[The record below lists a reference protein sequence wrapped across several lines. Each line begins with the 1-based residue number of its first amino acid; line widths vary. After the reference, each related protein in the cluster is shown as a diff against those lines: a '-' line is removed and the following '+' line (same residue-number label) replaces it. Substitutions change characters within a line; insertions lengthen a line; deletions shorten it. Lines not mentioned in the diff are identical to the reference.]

1 LSVAERAGRA
11 SPPKRVGK
19 ERAKIRV
26 ALREVFVNLAKYGR
40 VRRLYGEDH
49 QSARRFMELF
59 GQGLL
64 TQAEEL
70 GFMQLELSPN
80 GMTLEGDEILNH
92 GNFGVELAE
101 SLFAEGVRA
110 LVIERGVS
118 REEAERF
125 GLIACMDWTRR
136 AALDDDL
143 ATMVWRAELEH
154 IHLEVADRFSSVSD
168 GDGEGLGGDG
178 GRGGGGDGGGTGD
191 SSALQALKA
200 LSEELAAGDDAAPK
214 TDGLVRM
221 RQEEANLLTRL
232 RRELVEVADPG
243 TEELVDDA
251 EALPDDPRLLNELK
265 AEVNRINL
273 GQDLDAEELGNL
285 CLELLWAER
294 RAEQVEEIGR
304 ALATQAIGLLMAAD
318 PVGAAA
324 LVRRSLA
331 LLDGDVLPEFT
342 AREALRRGL
351 AELVQDKS
359 RESFAYA
366 LNQLAEPGRAKG
378 PLFTLLSPLE
388 PQHRPQLE
396 QLCAALDDAELAQ
409 VAADVNLGLMDYD
422 EKAVLN
428 AVEKAEGA
436 RAVGPLLALSRLKA
450 PQAIGACMA
459 RVRDPEPR
467 VREAALRAL
476 RPHQS
481 PGIKQAVLDSLGD
494 AAPRVRQEALRY
506 LAIYRDPTQLNVME
520 AHLLSPELAR
530 VEEPELRGWLL
541 AFAMVGRGQA
551 VPLLRKLILKELSLA
566 GDHPNLDG
574 LLITALK
581 RTQSDGGKRVLTEAL
596 RARPEL
602 EAVSQALG
610 QQSKEG

>member
-1 LSVAERAGRA
+1 MSVAERAGRVA
-11 SPPKRVGK
+11 PPKRVGK

-59 GQGLL
+59 SQGLVA
-64 TQAEEL
+64 QAEEL
-70 GFMQLELSPN
+70 GFMQLELSPS
-80 GMTLEGDEILNH
+80 GMTLEGDDILNH
-92 GNFGVELAE
+92 GNFGVEIAE
-101 SLFAEGVRA
+101 SLYAEGVRA
-110 LVIERGVS
+110 LVIERGVTA
-118 REEAERF
+118 EEAQRF
-125 GLIACMDWTRR
+125 GLIACMDWSRR
-136 AALDDDL
+136 AAVDDDL

-154 IHLEVADRFSSVSD
+154 VHLEVADRFSSVND

-200 LSEELAAGDDAAPK
+200 LAEELAAGGDAPP
-214 TDGLVRM
+214 TTEGLVRM

-232 RRELVEVADPG
+232 RRELVEVADG
-243 TEELVDDA
+243 GAEELLED
-251 EALPDDPRLLNELK
+251 EALPEDPRLLRELK
-265 AEVNRINL
+265 AEVERINQ
-273 GQDLDAEELGNL
+273 GQDLDAEDLGNL

-294 RAEQVEEIGR
+294 RPEQVEALGQ
-304 ALATQAIGLLMAAD
+304 ALAAQAIGLLMGAD

-351 AELVQDKS
+351 AELVSDAR

-396 QLCAALDDAELAQ
+396 RLCAALDDAELAQ

-422 EKAVLN
+422 EKAVLA
-428 AVEKAEGA
+428 AVEKAEGV

-506 LAIYRDPTQLNVME
+506 LAIYRDPTQLSVME
-520 AHLLSPELAR
+520 THLLSAEFAR
-530 VEEPELRGWLL
+530 VEEAELRAWLL

-551 VPLLRKLILKELSLA
+551 VPLLRKLIMKEVSLA
-566 GDHPNLDG
+566 GDHPNLDA

-602 EAVSQALG
+602 EAVMAQM
-610 QQSKEG
+610 SKEG

>member
-1 LSVAERAGRA
+1 MSVAERAGRA

-59 GQGLL
+59 SQALV

-70 GFMQLELSPN
+70 GFMQLELSPG
-80 GMTLEGDEILNH
+80 GMALEGDEILNH
-92 GNFGVELAE
+92 GTFGVELAE
-101 SLFAEGVRA
+101 SLYAEGGRA
-110 LVIERGVS
+110 LVVERGVDV
-118 REEAERF
+118 EEAQRF
-125 GLIACMDWTRR
+125 GLIACMDWSRR
-136 AALDDDL
+136 AAVDDDL

-154 IHLEVADRFSSVSD
+154 IHLEVADRFSSVND

-178 GRGGGGDGGGTGD
+178 GRGGGGDGGANGD

-200 LSEELAAGDDAAPK
+200 LAEELAAGDSATPA

-232 RRELVEVADPG
+232 RQELVEVADPG
-243 TEELVDDA
+243 TEELLDDD
-251 EALPDDPRLLNELK
+251 ALPDDPRLLAEQR
-265 AEVNRINL
+265 AEVERVNL
-273 GQDLDAEELGNL
+273 GQDLDAEDLGNL

-294 RAEQVEEIGR
+294 RAEAVEQLGR
-304 ALATQAIGLLMAAD
+304 ALASQVVGLVMAAD

-342 AREALRRGL
+342 AREPLRRGL
-351 AELVQDKS
+351 AELVNDKS
-359 RESFAYA
+359 REAFAYA

-409 VAADVNLGLMDYD
+409 VAADVILGLMDYD
-422 EKAVLN
+422 EKAVLT

-506 LAIYRDPTQLNVME
+506 LAIYRDPTQLGVME
-520 AHLLSPELAR
+520 THLLSAEFAR
-530 VEEPELRGWLL
+530 VEEAELRAWLL

-551 VPLLRKLILKELSLA
+551 VPLLRKLILKEVSLA
-566 GDHPNLDG
+566 GDHPNLDS

-581 RTQSDGGKRVLTEAL
+581 RTQSDGGKRVLTEAM

-602 EAVSQALG
+602 EALA
-610 QQSKEG
+610 QSKEA